1 MESYSQN
8 SNKLDFQHEARILN
22 GIWLITALGLVTTAG
37 LAWGAKYLEIT
48 ATKYDSPQMYV
59 AIGLLL
65 LSMYGL
71 SKDINKINTAIAGVI
86 YLFLISLVAIVV
98 ASLAPVSAIIVV
110 FSTAGSMFLI
120 SMLAGLLFKFDPGS
134 HRFIIMMTLTG
145 LALVIIVN
153 ATLMSERPI
162 WVISCLMIVLW
173 SGIISHGRNKL
184 LELTGKSHSEELWSS
199 VRCALYRC
207 INTLLLF
214 YRLLWDSC
222 RYSYNACLA
231 KAYAVFS
238 LAVNAHTKE
247 LNYTSHR
254 RFIFRP

>member
-22 GIWLITALGLVTTAG
+22 SIWLITALGLVATAG

-145 LALVIIVN
+145 LALLIIVN

-199 VRCALYRC
+199 VRCAFIGALTLY
-207 INTLLLF
+207 
-214 YRLLWDSC
+214 Y
-222 RYSYNACLA
+222 Y
-231 KAYAVFS
+231 
-238 LAVNAHTKE
+238 
-247 LNYTSHR
+247 
-254 RFIFRP
+254 FIGFLVMTPT

>member
-86 YLFLISLVAIVV
+86 YFLISLVAIVV

-199 VRCALYRC
+199 VRCAFIGALTLYYYF
-207 INTLLLF
+207 IGFFGILAAIAITLVWQ
-214 YRLLWDSC
+214 R
-222 RYSYNACLA
+222 
-231 KAYAVFS
+231 
-238 LAVNAHTKE
+238 HT
-247 LNYTSHR
+247 
-254 RFIFRP
+254 RFFH